1 MPSPLEPL
9 PCLVCQTVHF
19 ALCDVYICMYVF
31 PETCLHQKNSSKNIC
46 KCEFDTRN
54 SGKNTFPQFG
64 ITFAFDS
71 DMTFAAYYRKKERE
85 RKKEIGNIISTEYL
99 WNYRA
104 HVFMHECKYSIYT
117 ADLHQITNPRSGLSV
132 CVFIVL
138 NNSFTV
144 IIVKSSSSLHNSS

>member
-1 MPSPLEPL
+1 MY
-9 PCLVCQTVHF
+9 V
-19 ALCDVYICMYVF
+19 CMYVF